1 MGSPRQALD
10 TLMEM
15 WARWVHQGGILPSSA
30 SLMEVMIANKGVM
43 CFGSGGKK
51 SPVVDC
57 VEARIESA
65 LMALASNK
73 PIVAK
78 VVRIHYGAI
87 RVVGLAPDATQL
99 EIALKLNLSLR
110 TYRRYLAQGRE
121 HIQRQLDGV
130 NA

>member
-1 MGSPRQALD
+1 MTQPLKALD
-10 TLMEM
+10 PVMEM
-15 WARWVHQGGILPSSA
+15 WARWVHQGGYLPASA

-51 SPVVDC
+51 SPVVDGI
-57 VEARIESA
+57 EARIESA
-65 LMALASNK
+65 LMAIAGDK
-73 PIVAK
+73 PMVAK

-87 RVVGLAPDATQL
+87 RVPGLGPDATQL

-121 HIQRQLDGV
+121 HIQRSLDRKH
-130 NA
+130 

>member
-1 MGSPRQALD
+1 MAAPRKHLD

-15 WARWVHQGGILPSSA
+15 WARWVHLGGVLPSSA

-51 SPVVDC
+51 SPVVDR
-57 VEARIESA
+57 VEAKIEA
-65 LMALASNK
+65 AIMELAQQK

-78 VVRIHYGAI
+78 VIRVQYGAI
-87 RVVGLAPDATQL
+87 RLRGMPPDADQAT
-99 EIALKLNLSLR
+99 IAHTMGLSLR

-121 HIQRQLDGV
+121 HIERALGHKR
-130 NA
+130 

>member
-1 MGSPRQALD
+1 MATPRKELD

-15 WARWVHQGGILPSSA
+15 WARWVHLGGVLPSSA

-51 SPVVDC
+51 SPVVDS

-65 LMALASNK
+65 LMALAEKK
-73 PIVAK
+73 PVVAK

-87 RVVGLAPDATQL
+87 RLKGVAPEADQAT
-99 EIALKLNLSLR
+99 IAHAMGVSLR
-110 TYRRYLAQGRE
+110 TYRRYLAQGRD
-121 HIQRQLDGV
+121 HINHSLGR
-130 NA
+130 